1 LKLISFSADPTY
13 SKETGNA
20 WVVGGHQ
27 ISYFSPAL
35 LMEHVIISSQ
45 LVEWNK
51 SDILLEM
58 TMWNKDKTQLKS
70 IIWTRFVHIN
80 LKEMK
85 RTDHDEKLT
94 QKLSVDINF
103 TLNRMKFEERL
114 IDLKKQLR

>member
-1 LKLISFSADPTY
+1 
-13 SKETGNA
+13 
-20 WVVGGHQ
+20 
-27 ISYFSPAL
+27 L

-85 RTDHDEKLT
+85 RTDHDEQLT